1 MKWRRSHFEDIQENF
16 VFLTWLTF
24 LISIWYLPFG
34 KIDPAKHLTLT
45 TSWCSRLWALILLW
59 SKSNAQVWHLTILE
73 LSEVRRKVE
82 KRKKKKEKE
91 KFKNWV
97 STISRRMREWERR
110 KKKRKRKR
118 KRKKERKRNENE
130 NGNVRNWKEP
140 WSWENKFPP
149 LPKFNLGDWVYSV
162 QWDE

>member
-82 KRKKKKEKE
+82 KRKK
-91 KFKNWV
+91 
-97 STISRRMREWERR
+97 
-110 KKKRKRKR
+110 RKRKR
-118 KRKKERKRNENE
+118 KIQKLSVNNFKENERVREKEEKEKEKEKEKEREKEKRKRKWKCKKLKRTLI
-130 NGNVRNWKEP
+130 VREQISSSP
-140 WSWENKFPP
+140 Q
-149 LPKFNLGDWVYSV
+149 V
-162 QWDE
+162 